1 MNNNTEKQPF
11 DKQMLIAIMVAM
23 IVWVGW
29 QAYLGKK
36 YPKAP
41 KTEAS
46 AVATTE
52 AVQGKPEE
60 GTTSTANVGDVK
72 KDAPGKKVDT
82 NVAETKALETFPEKT
97 LQYAN
102 DVWSFDVSSKGMA
115 IRNITLH
122 KFTDRNDKE
131 IKFDSAAAGEFST
144 NIVGRAKDLDFDIT
158 HPQENQFLGVATVGG
173 MKILKTITVDSE
185 RYNIKTQIRVENAV
199 ENFVGVVTQI
209 SDHIKPSAGG
219 LPLMP
224 QYEHQEMYVN
234 HTDTNE
240 RTVLK
245 QETAVNVSYTQTRI
259 VSLASQYFTVAVHD
273 QSKVMPDFRGMIEKQ
288 GDQEYAIG
296 TLTHTRPA
304 GSDNWLVEFTAYA
317 GPKSY
322 RLLDSVSPELSHIVN
337 FGFFQAIA
345 KIIFRVLEAIH
356 GVVGNWGFAIIL
368 LTLLVRFLVMPFN
381 LMSYRSMK
389 GMAKIQPEMKS
400 LRERYKNDPTKLNQ
414 EMLRLMKEAKAN
426 PLGGC
431 LPMLL
436 QIPIFFALYQVLG
449 LSIELYKAPF
459 IFWIH
464 DLSYRDPFFVLPVL
478 MGVTLFIQQKITPS
492 TMDPAQAKVMAFL
505 PIIFSLFMLTLPSG
519 LTLYIFVSGLF
530 AVVQQY
536 SFMTVDRRKEAIS

>member
-1 MNNNTEKQPF
+1 MNNTTDKQPF

-36 YPKAP
+36 YPKAQ
-41 KTEAS
+41 KSEAG

-72 KDAPGKKVDT
+72 KDAPGKNVDT
-82 NVAETKALETFPEKT
+82 NVAETKALETFPEKI
-97 LQYAN
+97 LPYSN

-131 IKFDSAAAGEFST
+131 IKFDSAAAGAFAT
-144 NIVGRAKDLDFDIT
+144 NVVGRAKDLDFEIS
-158 HPQENQFLGVATVGG
+158 HPQENQFLGVANVGG
-173 MKILKTITVDSE
+173 MKILKTITIDSE

-234 HTDTNE
+234 HADTNE

-245 QETAVNVSYTQTRI
+245 QETEVNKSYTQTRI
-259 VSLASQYFTVAVHD
+259 ASLASQYFTIAIQD
-273 QSKVMPDFRGMIEKQ
+273 NSKVMPDFRGMTEKQ

-296 TLTHTRPA
+296 TFTHTRPA

-345 KIIFRVLEAIH
+345 KIIFRVLEFIH
-356 GVVGNWGFAIIL
+356 SLIGNWGFSIIV
-368 LTLLVRFLVMPFN
+368 LTLFVRFLVMPFN

-389 GMAKIQPEMKS
+389 GMAKIQPEMKL

-449 LSIELYKAPF
+449 QSIELYKAPF

-464 DLSYRDPFFVLPVL
+464 DLSFRDPFFVLPVL

-536 SFMTVDRRKEAIS
+536 SFMTVDRRKEAVA